1 MKKNEYQHHI
11 SEQFNR
17 ELSTVRNHLMDM
29 GGLVEEQV
37 RDAMEAL
44 LNGDGSLAD
53 LVMEREER
61 VNRFD
66 ITIEEE
72 CSRILVLRQPAASD
86 LRMIISISR
95 AVSDLERIGDESQRI
110 ARMVHKI
117 LRDGKPGQGY
127 LEAENLSRQ
136 VRDMLHEALDSFARF
151 DPARAAEVAAEDEK
165 VDQAYRSAIRSLV
178 TFMMEDP
185 RSISSSLNTIWTLR
199 SLERIGDHA
208 RNLCEHVIYLV
219 QGQDVRHLSA
229 EEMKKRVRGE
239 ES

>member
-1 MKKNEYQHHI
+1 MTRNEYQHHI

-17 ELSTVRNHLMDM
+17 ELATVRNHLMDM

-37 RDAMEAL
+37 RDAMDSL
-44 LNGDGSLAD
+44 LEGSESLAEK
-53 LVMEREER
+53 VMTREEQ
-61 VNRFD
+61 VNHFD
-66 ITIEEE
+66 VMIEEE
-72 CSRILVLRQPAASD
+72 CSRILVKRQPAASD

-110 ARMVHKI
+110 ARMVQKI
-117 LRDGKPGQGY
+117 LRDGEPRQGY
-127 LEAENLSRQ
+127 QEAENLSRQ
-136 VRDMLHEALDSFARF
+136 VRDMLHHALDSFARF
-151 DPARAAEVAAEDEK
+151 DATRAVEVAAEDQK
-165 VDQAYRSAIRSLV
+165 VDREYRSAIRALV

-219 QGQDVRHLSA
+219 QGQDVRHLST
-229 EEMKKRVRGE
+229 EEMKARVQQGE
-239 ES
+239 P